1 MSQVSDRLMRG
12 EYISKA
18 ECFEHAEE
26 ITRTMDA
33 YPRAMAAME
42 EHERKMAICEC
53 EYDGGYG
60 DDGTQVRRFPN
71 PICPVHAQ
79 DDHEED

>member
-1 MSQVSDRLMRG
+1 MSILTERLMRG

-18 ECFEHAEE
+18 ECFEHDEE

-42 EHERKMAICEC
+42 EHDRMMAACAC

-60 DDGTQVRRFPN
+60 DDGSQGRRFPN
-71 PICPVHAQ
+71 QNCPVHAQ
-79 DDHEED
+79 EDSE